1 MAGVAVMS
9 EARSTSETRSSK
21 GAATR
26 DQILNAA
33 ARLIHVQGYQST
45 SLDDVLR
52 ESGVGKGNFYYY
64 FKSKEDLGYAI
75 IDRITQAFV
84 ERSLGPAFAD
94 TDADPV
100 TQIHAFLDRVLDAQ
114 RLRKCVGGCVMGNL
128 ASELSDVHEG
138 FRLRLASI
146 FDLWRVHLAE
156 AVSRGQA
163 RGRLRAD
170 VDASR
175 VAQFLVAGPRGLD
188 PAQQG
193 HQGHHGHGEM
203 RRGAEAA
210 PHALWDMSMSTVHAQ
225 NGHEQDTGAPRK
237 VDRDAELVERLRRQ
251 EPGAPEA
258 LVETY
263 GDRVS
268 RLAIRITGNEQDA
281 EEVVQDALWTAA
293 RKIDTFKGESAFGS
307 WVYRITANAAYQ
319 KLRSRQGQRNE
330 ISWDAMSPGF
340 DELGQHAEPLRDWS
354 ARTEEPALQ
363 TELRSLLTTAI
374 DDLPGDYKTAF
385 SSTTSRGS
393 RTRRSRRR
401 STSACPR

>member
-1 MAGVAVMS
+1 MAGGAAVMS
-9 EARSTSETRSSK
+9 ETRSTK

-100 TQIHAFLDRVLDAQ
+100 TQIHGFLDRVLEAQ

-138 FRLRLASI
+138 FRQRLAGI

-175 VAQFLVAGPRGLD
+175 VAQFLVAGLEGSILLSKVAKD
-188 PAQQG
+188 I
-193 HQGHHGHGEM
+193 
-203 RRGAEAA
+203 
-210 PHALWDMSMSTVHAQ
+210 TVM
-225 NGHEQDTGAPRK
+225 ERC
-237 VDRDAELVERLRRQ
+237 VEELKRHLT
-251 EPGAPEA
+251 
-258 LVETY
+258 LY
-263 GDRVS
+263 G
-268 RLAIRITGNEQDA
+268 T
-281 EEVVQDALWTAA
+281 
-293 RKIDTFKGESAFGS
+293 
-307 WVYRITANAAYQ
+307 
-319 KLRSRQGQRNE
+319 
-330 ISWDAMSPGF
+330 
-340 DELGQHAEPLRDWS
+340 
-354 ARTEEPALQ
+354 
-363 TELRSLLTTAI
+363 
-374 DDLPGDYKTAF
+374 
-385 SSTTSRGS
+385 
-393 RTRRSRRR
+393 
-401 STSACPR
+401 